1 MEKFKL
7 QLEKREAKNPR
18 SLRRDGKIPAT
29 IYGPGVP
36 SHSVQLNAREFSRLP
51 AAAFSH
57 VVELV
62 GDEAKPISALI
73 RHVDRRST
81 TAEVLNIEF
90 YRVAADRKLTVTV
103 PLKLINSSPAVAAGG
118 QLVEMFQEAEI
129 ECFPTDIPDCLEVDL
144 SQIAEIEQ
152 GIHFSELKIS
162 DKIKILNPP
171 DEIVVRVVTPRA
183 VVEDK
188 PAAAVEGAAAAA
200 APAAEAASAPPP
212 AKTKE

>member
-7 QLEKREAKNPR
+7 ELEKREAKNPR

-29 IYGPGVP
+29 IYGPGEA
-36 SHSVQLNAREFSRLP
+36 SQSVQLSAREFSRLP

-62 GDEAKPISALI
+62 AGSDKPISALI

-103 PLKLINSSPAVAAGG
+103 PLKLIGTSPAVGAGG

-129 ECFPTDIPDCLEVDL
+129 ECFPTDIPDFLEVDL
-144 SQIAEIEQ
+144 SQIVEIEQ

-162 DKIKILNPP
+162 DKIKILNPA

-183 VVEDK
+183 AAEET
-188 PAAAVEGAAAAA
+188 PAAAAAEAAATA